1 MMKLIIA
8 LTGALVVGGL
18 TGCGTSDDPK
28 QEDVGQET
36 SGTADTNQ
44 TEKGIVAGSME
55 PSLIEQDAKNGQAVY
70 EFKIKNQTEKEKTF
84 VFSSGQK
91 IDFTLKDK
99 DGNVVYRE
107 SENKMYTQAIQ
118 EIPLKQG
125 EEFTQQL
132 VLPKLDSGTY
142 TLTVWLTAKG
152 ENDYKVEK
160 DILIP

>member
-8 LTGALVVGGL
+8 LTGALVLGGL
-18 TGCGTSDDPK
+18 TGCGTSDDSI
-28 QEDVGQET
+28 QDNTGLET
-36 SGTADTNQ
+36 SGTPEPNQ

-55 PSLIEQDAKNGQAVY
+55 PSLIELEAKNGQPVY

-91 IDFTLKDK
+91 IDFTVKDK
-99 DGNVVYRE
+99 DGKVVYRE

-132 VLPKLDSGTY
+132 VLPKLDSGSY

-152 ENDYKVEK
+152 EDDYKVEK

>member
-1 MMKLIIA
+1 MLKLIIA
-8 LTGALVVGGL
+8 LTGAIVLGGL
-18 TGCGTSDDPK
+18 TGCGTSDNSQQD
-28 QEDVGQET
+28 DAGLET
-36 SGTADTNQ
+36 SGTTDTNQ

-55 PSLIEQDAKNGQAVY
+55 PKLIEQETKNGQLVY
-70 EFKIKNQTEKEKTF
+70 EFKIKNQTEKEKTLI
-84 VFSSGQK
+84 FSSGQK
-91 IDFTLKDK
+91 IDFTVKDK
-99 DGNVVYRE
+99 DGKMVYRE

-132 VLPKLDSGTY
+132 VLPKLDSGSY

-152 ENDYKVEK
+152 EDEYKVEK